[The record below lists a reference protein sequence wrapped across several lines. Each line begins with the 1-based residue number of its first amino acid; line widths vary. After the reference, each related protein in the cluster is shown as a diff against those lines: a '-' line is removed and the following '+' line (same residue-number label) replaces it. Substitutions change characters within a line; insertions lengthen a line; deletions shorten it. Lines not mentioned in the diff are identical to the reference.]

1 MNILT
6 NDKCLAWTISDNT
19 SGSSKSKRGGAGKP
33 KAAISS
39 QDVFAMSISK
49 YLGASAKAENDNA
62 ARQLALQEHQLA
74 LEERKMTLQEEQL
87 KLEQRKMEQQHHGHG
102 YGYGIS
108 YGGPRPGS
116 EQDHHQYDRYH
127 QHYNVVGQGHGIAY
141 DRAGYDHQFNR
152 DMGYEQQRYANSSR
166 RLVTDLFT
174 DSRVKDREAIEKY
187 KRTVNELDEWRAR
200 GGDYYELCEVMS
212 WTHSGQGSSS
222 QFKSPKIDDSFGSS
236 HQSDAI
242 NLTQDRGG
250 YVISCL
256 NDVFNII
263 FIYIFRIQSYLSWL
277 KDR

>member
-6 NDKCLAWTISDNT
+6 NDKSLAWTISDNT

-256 NDVFNII
+256 NDVFHII
-263 FIYIFRIQSYLSWL
+263 FIYIFRIQSYVSWL

>member
-6 NDKCLAWTISDNT
+6 NDKSLTWTISDNT

-74 LEERKMTLQEEQL
+74 LKERKMTLKEEQL

-108 YGGPRPGS
+108 YGGPRPRS
-116 EQDHHQYDRYH
+116 DQDHHQYDRYH

-141 DRAGYDHQFNR
+141 DRAGYDHQYNR
-152 DMGYEQQRYANSSR
+152 DMGSPITGKLIIGIYR
-166 RLVTDLFT
+166 RFV
-174 DSRVKDREAIEKY
+174 R
-187 KRTVNELDEWRAR
+187 
-200 GGDYYELCEVMS
+200 
-212 WTHSGQGSSS
+212 
-222 QFKSPKIDDSFGSS
+222 
-236 HQSDAI
+236 
-242 NLTQDRGG
+242 
-250 YVISCL
+250 
-256 NDVFNII
+256 
-263 FIYIFRIQSYLSWL
+263 
-277 KDR
+277 

>member
-6 NDKCLAWTISDNT
+6 NDKSLAWTISDNT

-33 KAAISS
+33 KAAVSS

-74 LEERKMTLQEEQL
+74 LEERKMTLKEEQL

-108 YGGPRPGS
+108 YGGPRPRS

-127 QHYNVVGQGHGIAY
+127 QHYNVVGQEHGIAY
-141 DRAGYDHQFNR
+141 DRAGYDHQYNR

-174 DSRVKDREAIEKY
+174 DSRVKDRQAIEKY
-187 KRTVNELDEWRAR
+187 KRTVNELDKWRAR

-256 NDVFNII
+256 NDVFHII
-263 FIYIFRIQSYLSWL
+263 FIYIFRIQSYVSWL